1 MRPPSLCRYTGFKN
15 NDQNA
20 FIMNLSSEKSDL
32 IRQIQ
37 SWQSFANNRLETEK
51 QKKEFKDILND
62 YSKYAMVI
70 IASEGERFPSKP
82 LVTAL
87 LSSQYKRIMRWM
99 VDNAK

>member
-1 MRPPSLCRYTGFKN
+1 MK
-15 NDQNA
+15 
-20 FIMNLSSEKSDL
+20 ISSEKSDL

-37 SWQSFANNRLETEK
+37 SWQSFADSRLETEK

-70 IASEGERFPSKP
+70 ITSQSDRFPSKP

-99 VDNAK
+99 VDNTT